1 MSCWPMIL
9 IFLGLLYMDEAPLQ
23 GLLGIYFKLRLRSG
37 EPKGVGFGVGGNLK
51 SWDVNGFSTSMSV

>member
-1 MSCWPMIL
+1 
-9 IFLGLLYMDEAPLQ
+9 MDEAPLQ